1 MIVFVHLGNL
11 MSIIQ
16 ILKCMLMP
24 YNNVALGIERQLR
37 LSKQRGVESYCLV
50 SLTISKVS
58 S

>member
-1 MIVFVHLGNL
+1 

-16 ILKCMLMP
+16 ILKCMLML